1 MEDHKKT
8 IVDPYRC
15 DKKWKTADY
24 LVIKFFS
31 RLFLSNIICIITWVK
46 QLRNDKEDVMALPK
60 LSDADR
66 KAALKK
72 AVEVRRKR
80 AELKAK
86 LKKGQVSLTDV
97 LNKTGDPVVARMKV
111 SSLLESLPGIGK
123 ARSRRLM
130 DELDIDASRRVQ
142 GLGSKQR
149 ERLVNKL
156 A

>member
-1 MEDHKKT
+1 
-8 IVDPYRC
+8 
-15 DKKWKTADY
+15 
-24 LVIKFFS
+24 
-31 RLFLSNIICIITWVK
+31 
-46 QLRNDKEDVMALPK
+46 MALPK

-86 LKKGQVSLTDV
+86 LKKGQVSLSDV
-97 LNKTGDPVVARMKV
+97 LDKTNDQVVARMKV

-130 DELDIDASRRVQ
+130 DELDIDSSRRVQ